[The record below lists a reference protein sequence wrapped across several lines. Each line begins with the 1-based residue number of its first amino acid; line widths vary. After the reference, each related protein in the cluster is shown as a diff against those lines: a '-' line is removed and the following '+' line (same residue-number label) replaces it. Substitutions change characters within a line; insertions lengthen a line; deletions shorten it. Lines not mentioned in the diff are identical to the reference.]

1 MLNISIKFWC
11 LKQNG
16 SAVYLSPAT
25 RHGPGEEAQIMNTIA
40 TTNTPA
46 STISGADVGATGGRL
61 LLAAI
66 FLLSGWSKFADPT
79 GTIGYI
85 QSVGL
90 PFPQA
95 GVAVAIAV
103 ELIGGVALIIGYR
116 TRLVAATLA
125 IFSLA
130 TAIFFHAALGDQ
142 NQFIHFFKNVAIA
155 GGLLQVI
162 AFGAGRFSLDGRSH
176 A

>member
-1 MLNISIKFWC
+1 MNVI
-11 LKQNG
+11 
-16 SAVYLSPAT
+16 AT
-25 RHGPGEEAQIMNTIA
+25 R
-40 TTNTPA
+40 TP
-46 STISGADVGATGGRL
+46 SSHLTLNDVAATGGRL

-66 FLLSGWSKFADPT
+66 FLLSGWSKLADPA

-90 PFPQA
+90 PLPQL

-103 ELIGGVALIIGYR
+103 ELIGGALLVVGYR
-116 TRLVAATLA
+116 TRLAAAALA
-125 IFSLA
+125 LFTLA
-130 TAIFFHAALGDQ
+130 TAVFFHSAIGDQ
-142 NQFIHFFKNVAIA
+142 NQFIHFFKNVAIT

-162 AFGAGRFSLDGRSH
+162 AFGAGRLSLEGR

>member
-1 MLNISIKFWC
+1 
-11 LKQNG
+11 
-16 SAVYLSPAT
+16 
-25 RHGPGEEAQIMNTIA
+25 MNTA
-40 TTNTPA
+40 TTIPTAPA
-46 STISGADVGATGGRL
+46 STLGTADVAATGGRL

-66 FLLSGWSKFADPT
+66 FLLSGWSKLADPA

-90 PFPQA
+90 PFPQV
-95 GVAVAIAV
+95 GVAIAIAV
-103 ELIGGVALIIGYR
+103 ELVGGALLVIGYR
-116 TRLVAATLA
+116 TRFVAAALA
-125 IFSLA
+125 LFTLA
-130 TAIFFHAALGDQ
+130 TAIFFHSALGDQ